1 MQEDPLLSQRLKL
14 TIITCCFEVRVLEN
28 RGKAEK
34 GKKGETIYPNF
45 QHVVPHD
52 VLNANKG
59 IKHGGC
65 FRRRRMSFI
74 HKIAPLNSSP

>member
-28 RGKAEK
+28 GGNAEK
-34 GKKGETIYPNF
+34 GRKEETIYLNF

-52 VLNANKG
+52 VPNANKG
-59 IKHGGC
+59 IKHSGC
-65 FRRRRMSFI
+65 FQTSQDVFY
-74 HKIAPLNSSP
+74 S

>member
-28 RGKAEK
+28 RGNAEK
-34 GKKGETIYPNF
+34 GKKEETIYPNF

-65 FRRRRMSFI
+65 FQTSQDVFY
-74 HKIAPLNSSP
+74 S